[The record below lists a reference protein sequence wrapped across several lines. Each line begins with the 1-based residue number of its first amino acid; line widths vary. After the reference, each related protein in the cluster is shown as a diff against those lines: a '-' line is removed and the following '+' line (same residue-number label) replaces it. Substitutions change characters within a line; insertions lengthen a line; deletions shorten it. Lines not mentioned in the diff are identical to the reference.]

1 MRTSR
6 GDCWH
11 MTRDE
16 CLEKLHSLTT
26 WEDDKGALAQME
38 RDVHA
43 HLASFED
50 PAEKVSALNDLCKA
64 FKDQAPDTTRT
75 SLMLAGL
82 EGIFTK
88 VGKGDTR

>member
-1 MRTSR
+1 MRLSR
-6 GDCWH
+6 GDSWQ

-16 CLEKLHSLTT
+16 CLEKLHSLGT
-26 WEDDKGALAQME
+26 WEDDGGALAQME

-50 PAEKVSALNDLCKA
+50 PAEKVSALNDLCKV

-82 EGIFTK
+82 EGILTK
-88 VGKGDTR
+88 VNKGDTR

>member
-16 CLEKLHSLTT
+16 CLEKLHSLAT
-26 WEDDKGALAQME
+26 WEDDRDALVQME

-50 PAEKVSALNDLCKA
+50 RIEKVSALNDLCKA

-88 VGKGDTR
+88 MGKGDTR

>member
-1 MRTSR
+1 M
-6 GDCWH
+6 
-11 MTRDE
+11 
-16 CLEKLHSLTT
+16 
-26 WEDDKGALAQME
+26 
-38 RDVHA
+38 HA